1 MVLAISSYQG
11 LRGLADRQDLLN
23 LAWMIDERPYLAA
36 DLPEIIKRELA
47 AEIRE
52 ELPYLNNYSIQDGYG
67 EQALNSPV
75 AGFFGQD
82 DWQCRVTCAAGVNS
96 LLYALAHLSADGP
109 AYVIG
114 DVYPD
119 FPHWVERFGGRCLS
133 RFSPSMKAHHID
145 NIRAVGAAVVL
156 LERPA
161 GAGNQLSLHELGEF
175 CDAVRDTV
183 VVVDESYANYCS
195 PGFSAVKIAAA
206 VPNLVVLRGL
216 SKAYWLGGLRFGYC
230 VTSSALTERL
240 RAFLPPLLASS
251 LSIRLAKAIL
261 ELGDIAQPL
270 RTRIRSAKAEM
281 VEILGT
287 AAPDIQA
294 KGDMPYVLCS
304 RGETQRVLEQQG
316 VIGKHQPFW
325 TEACLSVTYKY
336 RLSVPLDAER
346 MRNLRHRLRGV
357 VPMPARD
364 DLWLLKSRHRKP
376 AARMFP

>member
-1 MVLAISSYQG
+1 MVLAISSYEG
-11 LRGLADRQDLLN
+11 LRGLTDRPDLLN
-23 LAWMIDERPYLAA
+23 LAWTIDERPYLAA

-52 ELPYLNNYSIQDGYG
+52 ELPYLDNYSIQDGYG
-67 EQALNSPV
+67 EQALNSPI
-75 AGFFGQD
+75 AGFFSQD
-82 DWQCRVTCAAGVNS
+82 DWPCRVTCAAGVNS

-133 RFSPSMKAHHID
+133 RFSPSMEARHID
-145 NIRAVGAAVVL
+145 SIREADVAVVL

-161 GAGNQLSLHELGEF
+161 VAGNQWGLQELGEF
-175 CDAVRDTV
+175 CDALGDTV
-183 VVVDESYANYCS
+183 VVVDESYANYYP
-195 PGFSAVKIAAA
+195 PGFSAVTIAAS

-230 VTSSALTERL
+230 IASAALTERL

-251 LSIRLAKAIL
+251 LSIRLAKAVL

-281 VEILGT
+281 VEILG
-287 AAPDIQA
+287 AAVPDIQVN
-294 KGDMPYVLCS
+294 GDLPYVLS
-304 RGETQRVLEQQG
+304 AGGETQHVLEQKG
-316 VIGKHQPFW
+316 VIGKRQPFW

-346 MRNLRHRLRGV
+346 MRNLRRRLRG
-357 VPMPARD
+357 
-364 DLWLLKSRHRKP
+364 
-376 AARMFP
+376 AARHAGEG

>member
-11 LRGLADRQDLLN
+11 LRGLADQQNLLN
-23 LAWMIDERPYLAA
+23 LAWIIDERPYLAA
-36 DLPEIIKRELA
+36 DLPGIIKRELA

-52 ELPYLNNYSIQDGYG
+52 ELPYLDNYSIQDGYG

-75 AGFFGQD
+75 ASFFRQD
-82 DWQCRVTCAAGVNS
+82 DWLCRVTCAAGVNS
-96 LLYALAHLSADGP
+96 LLYALAHFSADGP

-133 RFSPSMKAHHID
+133 RYSASMAARHID
-145 NIRAVGAAVVL
+145 CIRAVGAAVVL

-161 GAGNQLSLHELGEF
+161 VAGNQLSLRELGEL
-175 CDAVRDTV
+175 CDAVGDTV
-183 VVVDESYANYCS
+183 VVVDESYANYC
-195 PGFSAVKIAAA
+195 PPEFSAATIAAA
-206 VPNLVVLRGL
+206 APNMVVLRGL

-230 VTSSALTERL
+230 IASAALTERL

-270 RTRIRSAKAEM
+270 RARIRSAKAEM

-287 AAPDIQA
+287 AVPDIQEN
-294 KGDMPYVLCS
+294 GDLPYVLS
-304 RGETQRVLEQQG
+304 ARGETQRLLEQQG
-316 VIGKHQPFW
+316 VIGKRQPFW
-325 TEACLSVTYKY
+325 TEACLSVTCKY

-346 MRNLRHRLRGV
+346 MRNLRHRVRGV
-357 VPMPARD
+357 VPRAGEE
-364 DLWLLKSRHRKP
+364 
-376 AARMFP
+376 

>member
-11 LRGLADRQDLLN
+11 LRGLADQQDLLN
-23 LAWMIDERPYLAA
+23 LAWTLDERPYLAV

-47 AEIRE
+47 GEIRE
-52 ELPYLNNYSIQDGYG
+52 ELPYLNNYSIHDGYG

-75 AGFFGQD
+75 ASFFGQC
-82 DWQCRVTCAAGVNS
+82 DWPCRVTCAAGVNS

-133 RFSPSMKAHHID
+133 RFSPSMEARHTD
-145 NIRAVGAAVVL
+145 NIRAVDAAVVL

-161 GAGNQLSLHELGEF
+161 AADDQLSLKELGEF
-175 CDAVRDTV
+175 CDAVGDTV
-183 VVVDESYANYCS
+183 VVVDESYANYYL
-195 PGFSAVKIAAA
+195 PDFSAVTIVAAL
-206 VPNLVVLRGL
+206 PNLVVLRGL
-216 SKAYWLGGLRFGYC
+216 SKAYWLGGLRLGYC
-230 VTSSALTERL
+230 VASSALTERL

-251 LSIRLAKAIL
+251 LSIQLAKAIL

-281 VEILGT
+281 VQILGT
-287 AAPDIQA
+287 AALDRQLRVN
-294 KGDMPYVLCS
+294 GDLPYVLS
-304 RGETQRVLEQQG
+304 TRGETQRVLERQG
-316 VIGKHQPFW
+316 VIGKRQPFW
-325 TEACLSVTYKY
+325 TEASLSVTYKY

-346 MRNLRHRLRGV
+346 MRNLRHRLGGV
-357 VPMPARD
+357 VHHAGEG
-364 DLWLLKSRHRKP
+364 
-376 AARMFP
+376 